1 MRLMQAAQSSDQ
13 RPQSESLLTHR
24 VKAPIGLLSRRAS
37 GFLLF
42 NILYGS
48 GFAAYFVQ
56 FFRFSLEQEYTP
68 HFSLILL
75 VSLYL
80 MYTHRQV
87 LCAQAAY
94 CVQGGL
100 LFGLLG
106 ILCYM
111 LGLQL
116 RPDLSPRDF
125 MALTA
130 LGMVTVWVGGFVTF
144 FGLRATRLALFP
156 LSFLIFIIPL
166 PEALLFRII
175 TALQYASADVVAL
188 LFQLCPFPFT
198 REGLYF
204 NLPDLYIE
212 VAREC
217 SSIRSSLALCIA
229 CVLAN
234 HLLLRRGWSKAVVLL
249 LVFPLAVFKNG
260 VRIVSLCILTLYVD
274 KGFMQGGL
282 HTRGGAVFF
291 GLALTMLVPIFWGLS
306 KLESRHADPGQES
319 GGSAKGRDNHHGSIS
334 DQENCS

>member
-1 MRLMQAAQSSDQ
+1 MRLIQVAWSSDK
-13 RPQSESLLTHR
+13 RPRSNNPLMHQIRAL
-24 VKAPIGLLSRRAS
+24 IGLLSKRAS

-48 GFAAYFVQ
+48 VFAAYFVQ

-80 MYTHRQV
+80 MHARRQA
-87 LCAQAAY
+87 LFIQAEY

-100 LFGLLG
+100 PFVLVG

-111 LGLQL
+111 LGLEL
-116 RPDLSPRDF
+116 RPDLSLHDF

-130 LGMVTVWVGGFVTF
+130 LGIVTVWVGGFVTF
-144 FGLRATRLALFP
+144 FGLPAARIALFP

-175 TALQYASADVVAL
+175 TALQYVSAEVVSL

-204 NLPDLYIE
+204 TLPGLHIE

-229 CVLAN
+229 CMLAN
-234 HLLLRRGWSKAVVLL
+234 HLLLHRWWSKTAVLL

-260 VRIVSLCILTLYVD
+260 VRIVTLSLLTLYVD
-274 KGFMQGGL
+274 KDFMASDLHSKGGV
-282 HTRGGAVFF
+282 VFF
-291 GLALTMLVPIFWGLS
+291 GLALAMLLPIFLGLR
-306 KLESRHADPGQES
+306 KLELWHTGPRQEPGS
-319 GGSAKGRDNHHGSIS
+319 YT
-334 DQENCS
+334 